1 MKNRILLSL
10 IILFVALG
18 QVWGAGSREP
28 AATAD
33 DPITLRVWGGV
44 PEENGPAEL
53 IANFEAANPDIRVEY
68 TRFVNDDSGNLRL
81 DTALIA
87 GRQVDVYFTYSS
99 PQIVRRA
106 QTGNALALN
115 ELAAAD
121 GFDFEENFGDVSFAR
136 IDDNVYAIP
145 TAAGSQF
152 FMANMDMLE
161 AAGITE
167 IPTSWTV
174 DEFMDVARRL
184 SSGTGQD
191 RVYGV
196 MFPNWPQMWL
206 LGANVALGPNAWL
219 NDDQT
224 EANFDHPLFAEWIET
239 RRTMQFDDQ
248 SEVPYLDVVAQNLS
262 DATEYLTGQVAM
274 IYTGGWRIR
283 NINDPEQTPDFRT
296 TFLPMPT
303 MVDGQ
308 DRLYN
313 EGSLGDWAMIA
324 RDTPHA
330 DAAWRFI
337 RYFATDGTE
346 PMVRRAGK
354 IPAWTGFPADPV
366 LEMVLGENPEERF
379 DVEAYQ
385 RVVLDPPLFSYQP
398 TTDLAR
404 GIYNEMRDVLREEV
418 ELLLIGRQ
426 DMDRTIEQLNSRTNT
441 LIRAAR

>member
-1 MKNRILLSL
+1 M
-10 IILFVALG
+10 
-18 QVWGAGSREP
+18 
-28 AATAD
+28 
-33 DPITLRVWGGV
+33 
-44 PEENGPAEL
+44 
-53 IANFEAANPDIRVEY
+53 
-68 TRFVNDDSGNLRL
+68 
-81 DTALIA
+81 
-87 GRQVDVYFTYSS
+87 
-99 PQIVRRA
+99 
-106 QTGNALALN
+106 N

-239 RRTMQFDDQ
+239 RRAMQFDDQ

-337 RYFATDGTE
+337 RYFATEGTE